1 MSRQVTFDH
10 PVLPYFLL
18 LPQLLITA
26 VFFFWPAGQ
35 SIYSSFFREK
45 AFGGSPSFVGLEN
58 YASLFAD
65 SNYYEAIGVT
75 AVFAVGVTVIG
86 MGLSL
91 LLAVM
96 ADRVIRGTTFYRTV
110 LIIPYA
116 VAPAVIGTLFAF
128 LLSPSVGVI
137 SVWLH
142 QLGIDWN
149 PRLDASDAM
158 ILVIIAAV
166 WNQIS
171 YNFLFFVAGLQ
182 SVPPSL
188 IEAAAIDGAGAW
200 RRFKDVIFPLLAPTT
215 FFLLIINV
223 VYAFFETFAII
234 DVTTQGGPGVGTTTL
249 VYKVYKTAFQSYD
262 YGSSGAQSVILMGV
276 IIVLTVVQFKFIE
289 KQIHY

>member
-1 MSRQVTFDH
+1 MSRQVTFNH

-35 SIYSSFFREK
+35 SIYASFFREK
-45 AFGGSPSFVGLEN
+45 AFGGSKSFVGLEN
-58 YASLFAD
+58 YASLFAN

-75 AVFAVGVTVIG
+75 AIFAVGVTVIG

-96 ADRVIRGTTFYRTV
+96 ADRVIRGTTFYRTI

-128 LLSPSVGVI
+128 LLSPSVGII
-137 SVWLH
+137 SVWLR

-158 ILVIIAAV
+158 TLVIVAAV

>member
-1 MSRQVTFDH
+1 MSRQVTFNH

-35 SIYSSFFREK
+35 SIYASFFREK
-45 AFGGSPSFVGLEN
+45 AFGGSKNFVGLEN
-58 YASLFAD
+58 YASLFAN

-75 AVFAVGVTVIG
+75 AIFAVGVTVIG

-96 ADRVIRGTTFYRTV
+96 ADRVIRGTTFYRTI

-128 LLSPSVGVI
+128 LLSPSVGII
-137 SVWLH
+137 SVWLR

-158 ILVIIAAV
+158 ILVIVAAV

>member
-1 MSRQVTFDH
+1 MSRQVTFKQ
-10 PVLPYFLL
+10 PFLPYLLL
-18 LPQLLITA
+18 LPQLAITA

-45 AFGGSPSFVGLEN
+45 AFGGSKNFVGLEN
-58 YASLFAD
+58 YAALFAD
-65 SNYYEAIGVT
+65 SSYYEAISVT

-96 ADRVIRGTTFYRTV
+96 ADRVMRGTTIYRTV

-116 VAPAVIGTLFAF
+116 VAPAVIGTLFAL
-128 LLSPSVGVI
+128 LLSPSVGII

-142 QLGIDWN
+142 QLGIHCN

-158 ILVIIAAV
+158 ILVILTAV

-182 SVPPSL
+182 SIPQSL

-200 RRFKDVIFPLLAPTT
+200 RRFKDVVLPLLAPTT
-215 FFLLIINV
+215 FFLFIINV

-234 DVTTQGGPGVGTTTL
+234 DVTTKGGPGVATTTL

-262 YGSSGAQSVILMGV
+262 YGSSGAQSVILMGF
-276 IIVLTVVQFKFIE
+276 IIVLTALQFKFIE
-289 KQIHY
+289 KKIHY

>member
-1 MSRQVTFDH
+1 MSRQVTFNH

-35 SIYSSFFREK
+35 SIYASFFREK
-45 AFGGSPSFVGLEN
+45 AFGGSKSFVGLEN
-58 YASLFAD
+58 YAALFAN

-75 AVFAVGVTVIG
+75 AIFAVGVTVIG

-96 ADRVIRGTTFYRTV
+96 ADRVIRGTTFYRTI

-128 LLSPSVGVI
+128 LLSPSVGII
-137 SVWLH
+137 SVWLR

-158 ILVIIAAV
+158 TLVIVAAV

>member
-1 MSRQVTFDH
+1 MSRQVTFKQ
-10 PVLPYFLL
+10 PFLPYLLL
-18 LPQLLITA
+18 LPQLVITA

-45 AFGGSPSFVGLEN
+45 AFGGSKSFVGLDN
-58 YASLFAD
+58 YAALFAD
-65 SNYYEAIGVT
+65 SSYYEAISVT
-75 AVFAVGVTVIG
+75 AVFAIGVTVIG

-96 ADRVIRGTTFYRTV
+96 ADRVMRGTTIYRTV

-128 LLSPSVGVI
+128 LLSPSVGII

-142 QLGIDWN
+142 QLGIHWN

-158 ILVIIAAV
+158 ILVILTAV

-182 SVPPSL
+182 SIPQSL

-200 RRFKDVIFPLLAPTT
+200 RRFKDVVLPLLAPTT
-215 FFLLIINV
+215 FFLFIINV

-234 DVTTQGGPGVGTTTL
+234 DVTTKGGPGVATTTL

-262 YGSSGAQSVILMGV
+262 YGSSGAQSVILMGF
-276 IIVLTVVQFKFIE
+276 IILLTALQFKFIE
-289 KQIHY
+289 KKIHY

>member
-1 MSRQVTFDH
+1 MSRQVTFNH
-10 PVLPYFLL
+10 PVLPYVLL

-35 SIYSSFFREK
+35 SIYASFFREK
-45 AFGGSPSFVGLEN
+45 AFGGSKSFVGLEN
-58 YASLFAD
+58 YASLFAN

-75 AVFAVGVTVIG
+75 AIFAVGVTVIG

-96 ADRVIRGTTFYRTV
+96 ADRVIRGTTFYRTI

-128 LLSPSVGVI
+128 LLSPSVGII
-137 SVWLH
+137 SVWLR

-158 ILVIIAAV
+158 TLVIVAAV

>member
-1 MSRQVTFDH
+1 MSRQVTFKQ
-10 PVLPYFLL
+10 PFLPYLLL
-18 LPQLLITA
+18 LPQLVITA

-45 AFGGSPSFVGLEN
+45 AFGGSKNFVGLEN
-58 YASLFAD
+58 YTALFAD
-65 SNYYEAIGVT
+65 SSYYEAIGVT
-75 AVFAVGVTVIG
+75 AVFAVGVTVVG

-96 ADRVIRGTTFYRTV
+96 ADRVMRGTTIYRTV

-128 LLSPSVGVI
+128 LLSPSVGII

-142 QLGIDWN
+142 QLGIHWN

-158 ILVIIAAV
+158 ILVILTAV

-182 SVPPSL
+182 SIPQSL

-200 RRFKDVIFPLLAPTT
+200 RRFKDVVLPLLAPTT
-215 FFLLIINV
+215 FFLFIINV

-234 DVTTQGGPGVGTTTL
+234 DVTTKGGPGVATTTL

-262 YGSSGAQSVILMGV
+262 YGSSGAQSVILMGF
-276 IIVLTVVQFKFIE
+276 IIVLTALQFKFIE
-289 KQIHY
+289 KKIHY

>member
-1 MSRQVTFDH
+1 MSRQVTFNH
-10 PVLPYFLL
+10 PVLPYLLL

-35 SIYSSFFREK
+35 SIYASFFREK
-45 AFGGSPSFVGLEN
+45 AFGGSASFVGLDN
-58 YASLFAD
+58 YAALFVD

-75 AVFAVGVTVIG
+75 AIFAIGVTVIG

-96 ADRVIRGTTFYRTV
+96 ADRVIRGTTIYRTI

-128 LLSPSVGVI
+128 LLSPSVGIV
-137 SVWLH
+137 SVWLNN
-142 QLGIDWN
+142 LGIAWN
-149 PRLDASDAM
+149 PRLDANDAM
-158 ILVIIAAV
+158 FLVILTAV

-200 RRFKDVIFPLLAPTT
+200 RRFKDVVLPLLAPTT
-215 FFLLIINV
+215 FFLFIINV

-234 DVTTQGGPGVGTTTL
+234 DVTTQGGPGVSTTTL
-249 VYKVYKTAFQSYD
+249 VYKVYKTAFQSFD
-262 YGSSGAQSVILMGV
+262 YGSSGAQSVILMGF
-276 IIVLTVVQFKFIE
+276 IIVLTVLQFKFVE

>member
-1 MSRQVTFDH
+1 MSRQVTFKH
-10 PVLPYFLL
+10 PILPYMLL
-18 LPQLLITA
+18 LPQLIITA

-45 AFGGSPSFVGLEN
+45 AFGGSKTFVGLEN
-58 YASLFAD
+58 YAALFAD

-75 AVFAVGVTVIG
+75 AVFAIGVTVIG

-96 ADRVIRGTTFYRTV
+96 ADRVMRGTTIYRTI

-128 LLSPSVGVI
+128 LLSPSVGII
-137 SVWLH
+137 SVWLNNI
-142 QLGIDWN
+142 GIAWN

-158 ILVIIAAV
+158 FLVILTAV

-200 RRFKDVIFPLLAPTT
+200 RRFKDVVLPLLAPTT
-215 FFLLIINV
+215 FFLFIINV

-234 DVTTQGGPGVGTTTL
+234 DVTTKGGPGVSTTTL
-249 VYKVYKTAFQSYD
+249 VYKVYKTAFQAFD
-262 YGSSGAQSVILMGV
+262 YGSSGAQSVILMGF
-276 IIVLTVVQFKFIE
+276 IILLTAMQFKFVE